1 MNLDLRLV
9 QQLHIENSKP
19 VSPNMPEPYCLKSRN
34 FTLSFALTAISQFY
48 NLETVALAI
57 QLLSYTSTEDIRCY
71 PARYPKGLIEC
82 RCMQTSGIK
91 PAEMQSEILW

>member
-1 MNLDLRLV
+1 MNLDLGLRK
-9 QQLHIENSKP
+9 S

-34 FTLSFALTAISQFY
+34 FTSRFAVTAISQFY
-48 NLETVALAI
+48 ILETAI

-91 PAEMQSEILW
+91 PAEMQSETL